1 MLVMR
6 QPWLDL
12 VLSGEKT
19 MELRATRHALGRVW
33 LGMGGKV
40 YGCATI
46 SGARVLSEAEF
57 HELADQH
64 LWPRDAALPYERR
77 VCGLGLTAPRRLAE
91 PIPYW
96 RPPGAVGVNIFRR
109 TAEDAPPAQPKG
121 GGKKKRQRSALPRGQ
136 SCLGLAAPTQLDS
149 QAEAGER
156 EAGKTAAA
164 SGEKVDNEG
173 EAK

>member
-1 MLVMR
+1 MADGGVPAVGDRVLVMR

-19 MELRATRHALGRVW
+19 LELRATRHALGRVW

-40 YGCATI
+40 YGGVTI
-46 SGARVLSEAEF
+46 AGSRVLSEAEF
-57 HELADQH
+57 HEFADQH

-77 VCGLGLTAPRRLAE
+77 VCGLALTAPQRLAE

-109 TAEDAPPAQPKG
+109 TAEDAPPARPKG
-121 GGKKKRQRSALPRGQ
+121 GGKKKRPGSTP
-136 SCLGLAAPTQLDS
+136 PTQIDS
-149 QAEAGER
+149 QAMTATDGEKAGSEAEAGR
-156 EAGKTAAA
+156 
-164 SGEKVDNEG
+164 
-173 EAK
+173 

>member
-1 MLVMR
+1 
-6 QPWLDL
+6 
-12 VLSGEKT
+12 
-19 MELRATRHALGRVW
+19 
-33 LGMGGKV
+33 MGGKV

-109 TAEDAPPAQPKG
+109 TAEDAPPALRSP
-121 GGKKKRQRSALPRGQ
+121 RAAARRSARGARCREV
-136 SCLGLAAPTQLDS
+136 SRAFAWRRPLNLTVKPENERWGKRRRPAARRSTTRR
-149 QAEAGER
+149 GEVTGPSSR
-156 EAGKTAAA
+156 
-164 SGEKVDNEG
+164 
-173 EAK
+173 